1 MSSSP
6 SVKSPLP
13 EGQRNDIDV
22 DDQRANA
29 NVMSS
34 ELESSILVAYRSIG
48 LGTFGAA
55 MRYVGMPLE
64 KIALFMNSSQVTG
77 SNQFRQSIRL
87 TFREGYFAPY
97 RVVGPASIVAWFMA
111 YSVMGMS
118 FQFFDRALSRGMGVE
133 PVWYGRE
140 VMDPP
145 PPPPRRRD
153 DDDDDDD
160 DGMDASRRVKTVI
173 KTLLAPVMA
182 ACLESIVAN
191 RAEVQRYF
199 GPAQLSKLEARLNWN
214 PLSRYLFAP
223 AYGANVMRNVIM
235 CNTSFILTPITYKL
249 YFPQEKKSQGSLFFY
264 GMGMNFTMNAFAITQ
279 QALWGRCLDYYAA
292 MDGGRNIKYSEVI
305 RDSLR
310 REGYAAFFT
319 LPKWSSRI
327 LMNAPVQG
335 SLPWFYNNVLPL
347 GEEGVFRVARW
358 ASASLSPSSSLSLS
372 EATRYG
378 SEGRKQTK
386 TGTISCES
394 REIQ

>member
-1 MSSSP
+1 MSSP
-6 SVKSPLP
+6 SASPSP
-13 EGQRNDIDV
+13 ERRNVV
-22 DDQRANA
+22 DDHDQGVYS

-34 ELESSILVAYRSIG
+34 ELEASILVAYRSMG

-55 MRYVGMPLE
+55 MRYIGMPLE

-77 SNQFRQSIRL
+77 SNQFGQSIRL
-87 TFREGYFAPY
+87 TFREGYLAPY

-118 FQFFDRALSRGMGVE
+118 FQFFDRMLSRGMGVE

-145 PPPPRRRD
+145 PPPRRQDDGGD
-153 DDDDDDD
+153 DDDDDDAV
-160 DGMDASRRVKTVI
+160 DASYRAKTVI

-199 GPAQLSKLEARLNWN
+199 GPSQLTNLEAKLNWN
-214 PLSRYLFAP
+214 PISRYLFAP
-223 AYGANVMRNVIM
+223 AYGANVMRNIIM

-279 QALWGRCLDYYAA
+279 QALWGRCLDYAA
-292 MDGGRNIKYSEVI
+292 TDGGRNIKYREVI
-305 RDSLR
+305 RESLNK
-310 REGYAAFFT
+310 EGYAAFFT

-358 ASASLSPSSSLSLS
+358 ASASFSPSTSSSS
-372 EATRYG
+372 STTTTRYG
-378 SEGRKQTK
+378 SEGKKQTK
-386 TGTISCES
+386 TGTIACVS
-394 REIQ
+394 REMQ